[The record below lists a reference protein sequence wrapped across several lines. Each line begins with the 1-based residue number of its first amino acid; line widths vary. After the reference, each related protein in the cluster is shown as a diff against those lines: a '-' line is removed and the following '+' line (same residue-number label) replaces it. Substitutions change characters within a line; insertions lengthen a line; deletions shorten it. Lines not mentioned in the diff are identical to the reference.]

1 MEFKIKDKMRMTGRR
16 PKCGFAKAVGRKFAG
31 EGAFLPGRFAGAA
44 EFANVGF
51 PGSADLRLF
60 GKSIVRRG
68 AHIITVAMKT
78 TTAVKT
84 AMFVSAAALFC
95 LCGCADSHL
104 PGPAPESAP
113 KSVLADAPRGAA
125 ESGSLKYFPYGA
137 DCARYRGGFPNL
149 PSGAPDFEVE
159 LPRPK
164 NSATV
169 FASDFGFDEAND
181 DCAAAINR
189 ALAHCRKTGAS
200 KLALAPG
207 TYRCF
212 GDRGV
217 EVDGFKDFEIDG
229 RGATLVFRRPSDFS
243 ILPQY
248 EMGSSANFT
257 VKNCLR
263 VRISGMKIDWDW
275 NADPLGA
282 FVRITDKKPAEGGKP
297 PHFDV
302 EFVGYEKYPLYG
314 RPMPV
319 QVMMPVS
326 DTLDGFCEGAAF
338 WFGQSEG
345 HFGARSEWLSP
356 NRARIYH
363 STKAEGV
370 PVSDAYDDKF
380 TERAGAYNHRAA
392 KVGGM
397 YRLMHYYYGKNAFN
411 LDSNAHLTLEDIDV
425 YSCRGMAV
433 HISGAQKYWKLE
445 NFNVVP
451 PRGGAKRPCT
461 STADV
466 VHSADSLGYCK
477 IINCA
482 FSMNEDDIINL
493 HDRMTFAEKVSDRV
507 LRISNKRGNRYFGSS
522 AGDVL
527 ELFYGDCI
535 PAGYSA
541 RVSETRGET
550 LELDSPLPEQKG
562 AGFWVSKSSAATGNI
577 LVRGCVFE
585 NFYGRG
591 IFQGKNVTVE
601 NCRFVNGPSIPLK
614 FQLAYTVDKW
624 AEGGGCSNAVVR
636 GCVFENCNGKSAGMT
651 LGWIAE
657 IFSGAIVDPASG
669 FKAPARCA
677 SRGILVEKNRFK
689 NLRGLA
695 WLANVGENLVFRD
708 NEIEISAGSAKKSYA
723 ACVFVGDVKGARI
736 VNNTVTADFPA
747 ECGVLAS
754 AEAED
759 VVAAGNVLRIVGAED
774 SVSGGRR

>member
-1 MEFKIKDKMRMTGRR
+1 M
-16 PKCGFAKAVGRKFAG
+16 
-31 EGAFLPGRFAGAA
+31 
-44 EFANVGF
+44 
-51 PGSADLRLF
+51 
-60 GKSIVRRG
+60 SI
-68 AHIITVAMKT
+68 
-78 TTAVKT
+78 
-84 AMFVSAAALFC
+84 
-95 LCGCADSHL
+95 
-104 PGPAPESAP
+104 
-113 KSVLADAPRGAA
+113 
-125 ESGSLKYFPYGA
+125 
-137 DCARYRGGFPNL
+137 
-149 PSGAPDFEVE
+149 
-159 LPRPK
+159 
-164 NSATV
+164 
-169 FASDFGFDEAND
+169 ND

-212 GDRGV
+212 GSRGV

-248 EMGSSANFT
+248 AVVEGSANFT

-275 NADPLGA
+275 KADPLGA

-338 WFGQSEG
+338 WFGPSEG
-345 HFGARSEWLSP
+345 HFGAKSEWLSP

-370 PVSDAYDDKF
+370 PVSDAYDGKF

-411 LDSNAHLTLEDIDV
+411 LDSNAHLSLEDIDV

-451 PRGGAKRPCT
+451 PKGGARRPCT

-466 VHSADSLGYCK
+466 IHSADSLGYCK

-482 FSMNEDDIINL
+482 FSMNQDDIINL

-507 LRISNKRGNRYFGSS
+507 LRISNKRGNRYFGAE

-527 ELFYGDCI
+527 ELFYGDCS

-541 RVSETRGET
+541 RVSEARGEI

-577 LVRGCVFE
+577 LVRGCAFE
-585 NFYGRG
+585 NFYGRA
-591 IFQGKNVTVE
+591 IF
-601 NCRFVNGPSIPLK
+601 
-614 FQLAYTVDKW
+614 
-624 AEGGGCSNAVVR
+624 
-636 GCVFENCNGKSAGMT
+636 
-651 LGWIAE
+651 
-657 IFSGAIVDPASG
+657 
-669 FKAPARCA
+669 
-677 SRGILVEKNRFK
+677 
-689 NLRGLA
+689 
-695 WLANVGENLVFRD
+695 
-708 NEIEISAGSAKKSYA
+708 
-723 ACVFVGDVKGARI
+723 
-736 VNNTVTADFPA
+736 
-747 ECGVLAS
+747 
-754 AEAED
+754 
-759 VVAAGNVLRIVGAED
+759 
-774 SVSGGRR
+774 

>member
-1 MEFKIKDKMRMTGRR
+1 MKITAAIKNAI
-16 PKCGFAKAVGRKFAG
+16 FA
-31 EGAFLPGRFAGAA
+31 
-44 EFANVGF
+44 
-51 PGSADLRLF
+51 
-60 GKSIVRRG
+60 
-68 AHIITVAMKT
+68 
-78 TTAVKT
+78 
-84 AMFVSAAALFC
+84 SAAALTF
-95 LCGCADSHL
+95 LCGCADFPQ
-104 PGPAPESAP
+104 PGPAPEGAP
-113 KSVLADAPRGAA
+113 ESVLADAPRGAA

-137 DCARYRGGFPNL
+137 DCARYGGGFPNL

-164 NSATV
+164 NPATV
-169 FASDFGFDEAND
+169 FAADFGFDEAND

-212 GDRGV
+212 GSRGI
-217 EVDGFKDFEIDG
+217 EVDGFEDFEIDG
-229 RGATLVFRRPSDFS
+229 RGATLVFRRPSDLS
-243 ILPQY
+243 LLPQHAVV
-248 EMGSSANFT
+248 EDAANFM

-263 VRISGMKIDWDW
+263 VRISGLKIDWDW
-275 NADPLGA
+275 ETDPLGA

-297 PHFDV
+297 PYFDV
-302 EFVGYEKYPLYG
+302 EFIGYEKYPLYG

-338 WFGQSEG
+338 WFGPSEG
-345 HFGARSEWLSP
+345 HFGAKSEWLSP

-370 PVSDAYDDKF
+370 PVSDAYDGKF

-411 LDSNAHLTLEDIDV
+411 LDSNAHLSLEDIDV

-433 HISGAQKYWKLE
+433 HIAGSQKYWKLE

-451 PRGGAKRPCT
+451 PKGGARRPCT

-466 VHSADSLGYCK
+466 IHSADSLGYCK

-482 FSMNEDDIINL
+482 FSMNQDDIINL

-507 LRISNKRGNRYFGSS
+507 LRISNKRGNRYFGAE

-527 ELFYGDCI
+527 ELFYGDCS

-541 RVSETRGET
+541 RVSEVRGEI

-577 LVRGCVFE
+577 LVRGCAFE
-585 NFYGRG
+585 NFYGRA

-601 NCRFVNGPSIPLK
+601 NCRFANGPSIPLK

-636 GCVFENCNGKSAGMT
+636 GCVFENCNGKSDKT
-651 LGWIAE
+651 LGWVAE
-657 IFSGAIVDPASG
+657 IFSGATVDPESG

-677 SRGILVEKNRFK
+677 SGDILVEKNRFK

-708 NEIEISAGSAKKSYA
+708 NEIEISSDSAESYA

-736 VNNTVTADFPA
+736 VNNTVTARFPA

-754 AEAED
+754 AKAED
-759 VVAAGNVLRIVGAED
+759 VVAAGNVLRAAGAKD
-774 SVSGGRR
+774 SGASVRR

>member
-1 MEFKIKDKMRMTGRR
+1 MKITAAIKNAI
-16 PKCGFAKAVGRKFAG
+16 FA
-31 EGAFLPGRFAGAA
+31 
-44 EFANVGF
+44 
-51 PGSADLRLF
+51 
-60 GKSIVRRG
+60 
-68 AHIITVAMKT
+68 
-78 TTAVKT
+78 
-84 AMFVSAAALFC
+84 SAAALPF
-95 LCGCADSHL
+95 LCGCADFPQ

-113 KSVLADAPRGAA
+113 ESVLADAPRGAA
-125 ESGSLKYFPYGA
+125 ESGGLKYFPYGA
-137 DCARYRGGFPNL
+137 DCARYGGGFPNL

-164 NSATV
+164 NPATV
-169 FASDFGFDEAND
+169 FAADFGFDEAND

-212 GDRGV
+212 GSRGI
-217 EVDGFKDFEIDG
+217 EVDGFEDFEIDG
-229 RGATLVFRRPSDFS
+229 RGATLVFRRPSDLS
-243 ILPQY
+243 LLPQHAVV
-248 EMGSSANFT
+248 EDAANFM

-263 VRISGMKIDWDW
+263 VRISGLKIDWDW
-275 NADPLGA
+275 ETDPLGA

-297 PHFDV
+297 PYFDV
-302 EFVGYEKYPLYG
+302 EFIGYEKYPLYG

-338 WFGQSEG
+338 WFGPSEG
-345 HFGARSEWLSP
+345 HFGAKSEWLSP

-370 PVSDAYDDKF
+370 PVSDAYDGKF

-411 LDSNAHLTLEDIDV
+411 LDSNAHLSLEDIDV

-433 HISGAQKYWKLE
+433 HIAGSQKYWKLE

-451 PRGGAKRPCT
+451 PKGGARRPCT

-466 VHSADSLGYCK
+466 IHSADSLGYCK

-482 FSMNEDDIINL
+482 FSMNQDDIINL

-507 LRISNKRGNRYFGSS
+507 LRISNKRGNRYFGAE

-527 ELFYGDCI
+527 ELFYGDCS

-541 RVSETRGET
+541 RVSEVRGEI

-577 LVRGCVFE
+577 LVRGCAFE
-585 NFYGRG
+585 NFYGRA

-601 NCRFVNGPSIPLK
+601 NCRFANGPSIPLK

-636 GCVFENCNGKSAGMT
+636 GCVFENCNGKSDKT
-651 LGWIAE
+651 LGWVAE
-657 IFSGAIVDPASG
+657 IFSGATVDPESG

-677 SRGILVEKNRFK
+677 SGDILVEKNRFK

-708 NEIEISAGSAKKSYA
+708 NEIEISSDSAESYA

-736 VNNTVTADFPA
+736 VNNTVTARFPA

-754 AEAED
+754 AKAED
-759 VVAAGNVLRIVGAED
+759 VVAVGNVLRAAGAKD
-774 SVSGGRR
+774 SGASVRR

>member
-1 MEFKIKDKMRMTGRR
+1 MRKTGNRHI
-16 PKCGFAKAVGRKFAG
+16 CGFAEAAGRKFAG
-31 EGAFLPGRFAGAA
+31 EG
-44 EFANVGF
+44 GF
-51 PGSADLRLF
+51 PDWGICKRRLARQRGF
-60 GKSIVRRG
+60 APSRKSIARRG
-68 AHIITVAMKT
+68 AYIITVGVKM

-84 AMFVSAAALFC
+84 AMFAYAAALPF
-95 LCGCADSHL
+95 LCGCADL
-104 PGPAPESAP
+104 PQPGPAPEGAP
-113 KSVLADAPRGAA
+113 KSVLADAPKGAA
-125 ESGSLKYFPYGA
+125 ESGGLKYFPYGA
-137 DCARYRGGFPNL
+137 DCVRYGGGFPNL
-149 PSGAPDFEVE
+149 PSGAPDFDVE
-159 LPRPK
+159 MPRPK

-212 GDRGV
+212 GVGGV
-217 EVDGFKDFEIDG
+217 EVDGFEDFEIDG
-229 RGATLVFRRPSDFS
+229 RGATLIFRRPSDFS
-243 ILPQY
+243 MLPQY
-248 EMGSSANFT
+248 AVVEDAANFT

-275 NADPLGA
+275 EADPLGA
-282 FVRITDKKPAEGGKP
+282 FVRITDKKPAGGGKP

-302 EFVGYEKYPLYG
+302 EFVGCEKYPLYG

-338 WFGQSEG
+338 WFGTSEG
-345 HFGARSEWLSP
+345 HFGAKSEWLSP

-370 PVSDAYDDKF
+370 PVSDAYDGKF

-392 KVGGM
+392 KVGGT

-411 LDSNAHLTLEDIDV
+411 LDSNTHLTLEDIDV

-433 HISGAQKYWKLE
+433 HIAGAQKYWKLE

-466 VHSADSLGYCK
+466 IHSSDSLGYCK

-482 FSMNEDDIINL
+482 FSMNQDDIINL
-493 HDRMTFAEKVSDRV
+493 HDRMTFAEKVSDRA
-507 LRISNKRGNRYFGSS
+507 LRISNKRGNRYFGAS

-527 ELFYGDCI
+527 ELFYGDCS

-541 RVSETRGET
+541 RVSGVRGEV
-550 LELDSPLPEQKG
+550 LEPDSPLPEQKG
-562 AGFWVSKSSAATGNI
+562 AGFWVSKSSSATGNI
-577 LVRGCVFE
+577 LVRGCTFE
-585 NFYGRG
+585 NFYGRA

-601 NCRFVNGPSIPLK
+601 NCRFANGPSIPLK
-614 FQLAYTVDKW
+614 FQLVCTVDKW

-636 GCVFENCNGKSAGMT
+636 GCVFENCNGKSDKT
-651 LGWIAE
+651 LGWVAE
-657 IFSGAIVDPASG
+657 IFSGATVDPASG

-708 NEIEISAGSAKKSYA
+708 NEIEISSGSAKSYA
-723 ACVFVGDVKGARI
+723 ACVFAGDVKGARV

-754 AEAED
+754 AGAED
-759 VVAAGNVLRIVGAED
+759 VVASGNVLRIVGAED
-774 SVSGGRR
+774 SGSGGRR